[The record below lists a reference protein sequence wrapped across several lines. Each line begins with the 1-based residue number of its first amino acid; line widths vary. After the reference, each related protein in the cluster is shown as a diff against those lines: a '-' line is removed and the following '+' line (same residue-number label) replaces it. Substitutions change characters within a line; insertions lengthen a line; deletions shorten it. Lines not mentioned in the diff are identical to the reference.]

1 MDLDDEE
8 LEYTRK
14 LYNRNNTQNEIN
26 DLKRRINN
34 VLLYIDINKLTDDNF
49 TKIKRF
55 LTQKEL

>member
-8 LEYTRK
+8 LEATRK

-26 DLKRRINN
+26 DLKRRIKN